1 MKRWLVS
8 GWLVL
13 ALSLAGGGSAAAMRC
28 GNDLV
33 LVGERKLEV
42 LKSCGE
48 PDFVDT
54 WEERRRE
61 RIYYFGH
68 WYPDYR
74 LVVVEE
80 WTYNFGPSLFMRTL
94 TFENGRLVEIET
106 GDYGF

>member
-1 MKRWLVS
+1 MKRRLAAVWL
-8 GWLVL
+8 GLI
-13 ALSLAGGGSAAAMRC
+13 LSLAGVAPASAMRC
-28 GNDLV
+28 GNDLI
-33 LVGERKLEV
+33 LVGDRKLEV

-54 WEERRRE
+54 WEEKRRE

-80 WTYNFGPSLFMRTL
+80 WTYNFGPSMFIRIL